1 MGQLMTEDVI
11 ESGGGTH
18 QHTVTALKKC
28 LDAIFSCKLLLML
41 LSLICLLHSRS
52 RQLKEIIYKNK
63 TSKNTVGL

>member
-1 MGQLMTEDVI
+1 MGQLLTEDVI
-11 ESGGGTH
+11 ESGGGDSPAH
-18 QHTVTALKKC
+18 CNCIKKC